1 MKVTLPLSLIL
12 LCLISFNST
21 AQQTC
26 KTDSIVQT
34 APDSRFT
41 NNGDGTVTDMQTGL
55 MWARCRQGFQGA
67 GCDMES
73 WPATN
78 TFTWAAALALDSAT
92 SIIFFAG
99 TTGTDPRTDWRL
111 PNIKELQSLVEIS
124 CFNPAINNSVFP
136 NTGNSFFW
144 SASPDADST
153 DKAWGVSFYFGFVLD
168 SSRNN
173 EQSVRLVRGG
183 Q

>member
-1 MKVTLPLSLIL
+1 MKVTPPLSLIL

-26 KTDSIVQT
+26 KTASIVQT

-41 NNGDGTVTDMQTGL
+41 NNEDGTITDIQTGL

-67 GCDMES
+67 GCDTS
-73 WPATN
+73 SNPVTN
-78 TFTWAAALALDSAT
+78 TFTWAAALALNSAT
-92 SIIFFAG
+92 SDTAN
-99 TTGTDPRTDWRL
+99 RTDWRL

-124 CFNPAINNSVFP
+124 CSSPAINNSFFP
-136 NTGNSFFW
+136 NTGNTFFW
-144 SASPDADST
+144 SASPNALST
-153 DKAWGVSFYFGFVLD
+153 LFAWGVFF
-168 SSRNN
+168 NN
-173 EQSVRLVRGG
+173 GDVVVSNRVNAQSVRLVRGG

>member
-1 MKVTLPLSLIL
+1 MKVTPPLSLIL

-55 MWARCRQGFQGA
+55 MWARCRQGLQGA
-67 GCDMES
+67 LCTAPS
-73 WPATN
+73 SVATN

-92 SIIFFAG
+92 SDTAN
-99 TTGTDPRTDWRL
+99 RTDWRL
-111 PNIKELQSLVEIS
+111 PNIKELQSLVERS
-124 CFNPAINNSVFP
+124 CSNPAINDSVFP
-136 NTGNSFFW
+136 NAGNTVFW
-144 SASPDADST
+144 SASPLAVIT
-153 DKAWGVSFYFGFVLD
+153 DFAWGVSFFNGSVSGIVRD
-168 SSRNN
+168 DGR
-173 EQSVRLVRGG
+173 SVRLVRGG

>member
-1 MKVTLPLSLIL
+1 MKVTPQLSLIL

-67 GCDMES
+67 VCDTAS
-73 WPATN
+73 SVATS
-78 TFTWAAALALDSAT
+78 TFTWAEALALNSAT
-92 SIIFFAG
+92 SDTVILL
-99 TTGTDPRTDWRL
+99 RTDWRL
-111 PNIKELQSLVEIS
+111 PNIKELQSLVERS
-124 CFNPAINNSVFP
+124 CSNPAINDSVFP

-144 SASPDADST
+144 SASPYAFVTNS
-153 DKAWGVSFYFGFVLD
+153 AWGVFFSDGSVSTNLRGD
-168 SSRNN
+168 G
-173 EQSVRLVRGG
+173 QSVRLVHGG

>member
-55 MWARCRQGFQGA
+55 MWARCRQGLQGA
-67 GCDMES
+67 VCDTDS
-73 WPATN
+73 SVATS
-78 TFTWAAALALDSAT
+78 TFTWAEALALNSAT
-92 SIIFFAG
+92 SD
-99 TTGTDPRTDWRL
+99 TDTRTDWRL
-111 PNIKELQSLVEIS
+111 PNVKELQSLVERS
-124 CFNPAINNSVFP
+124 CFNPAINDSVFP
-136 NTGNSFFW
+136 NTGTGNSFFW
-144 SASPDADST
+144 SASPVASAADG
-153 DKAWGVSFYFGFVLD
+153 AWGVLFNFGGVYFSNRVN
-168 SSRNN
+168 RR
-173 EQSVRLVRGG
+173 SVRLVRGG

>member
-1 MKVTLPLSLIL
+1 MKVTPPLSLIL

-26 KTDSIVQT
+26 KTASIVQT

-55 MWARCRQGFQGA
+55 MWARCRQGLQGA
-67 GCDMES
+67 VCDTDS
-73 WPATN
+73 SVATS
-78 TFTWAAALALDSAT
+78 TFTWAAALALNSAT
-92 SIIFFAG
+92 SDTVIP
-99 TTGTDPRTDWRL
+99 PRTDWRL

-136 NTGNSFFW
+136 NTSGSFFW
-144 SASPDADST
+144 SASPNAYFASG
-153 DKAWGVSFYFGFVLD
+153 AWGVGFDVGD
-168 SSRNN
+168 VDVNVRSN
-173 EQSVRLVRGG
+173 ELSVRLVRGG